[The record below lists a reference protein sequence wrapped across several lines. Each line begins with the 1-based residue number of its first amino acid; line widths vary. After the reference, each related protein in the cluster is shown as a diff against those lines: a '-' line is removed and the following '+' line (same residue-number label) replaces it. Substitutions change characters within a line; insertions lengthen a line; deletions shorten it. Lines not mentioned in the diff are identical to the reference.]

1 MNQTERRFFNALAN
15 TFILVVVLFFG
26 LLGLEFASRV
36 LFPVPSGTAFLD
48 ADENVINVYLS
59 PTQLVPD
66 ITYRQVSPDF
76 DVLTRI
82 GPMGLRGPEPQS
94 PPEIIF
100 LGDSFT
106 FGQGLGEDQTIPSIY
121 CAQTQTVCANLGF
134 PGSGTYSQA
143 RILELWLEKEDWRPA
158 EVKHLVFAM
167 ASAITAGNDLYD
179 TVVETN
185 MVEIATFDPSV
196 DGPVA
201 PSGGIAGAMQAL
213 LNYRHRVL
221 ARSNLARIIMVQIG
235 PELRAWFSPGAS
247 PSDLAGG
254 IEAMKTQVARVHAL
268 SEARGFQ
275 YTIYLIHP
283 MQDLI
288 RGSYDQTADAVREAA
303 AGFAPVVDTA
313 PALLED
319 PAKYYFPYDG
329 HLNALGAQAIAEFL
343 LSQE

>member
-1 MNQTERRFFNALAN
+1 MTQIGRKLGKGLGNAA
-15 TFILVVVLFFG
+15 ILIVVVG
-26 LLGLEFASRV
+26 IGMVALEFASRV
-36 LFPVPSGTAFLD
+36 LYPLPAGTLFLD
-48 ADENVINVYLS
+48 MDGDPVVVMDPPFNLRPN
-59 PTQLVPD
+59 

-76 DVLTRI
+76 DVVTRI

-106 FGQGLGEDQTIPSIY
+106 FGQGLGDDQTISSIY

-134 PGSGTYSQA
+134 PGTGTYSQA

-185 MVEIATFDPSV
+185 TVEIATFDPSV

-235 PELRAWFSPGAS
+235 PELRARFSPGAS

-254 IEAMKTQVARVHAL
+254 IEAMRTEVARVHAL